1 MGTVMKLP
9 RRNFLY
15 LAAGAAAFPI
25 MSRVASALDYPARPV
40 RWMVGFAPGGGNDIV
55 ARLMAQW
62 LSERLGQ
69 SFVIE
74 NRPGAGTNIAT
85 EVVVNAPPDGY
96 TLLLAGIPNAF
107 NASLFGKLNFNFIR
121 DIAPVAGIMRVP
133 EVMVVNPSVP
143 ANTVPEFIAYAK
155 ANPGKVNMASAGTG
169 GGTHL
174 SGELFKMM
182 AGVNLV
188 HVPYRGNG
196 PALAALLGGQ
206 VDVLFPSL
214 PSSIEY
220 IRTGKLRGLAV
231 TSAMRSEALPDLPT
245 VGEFVPGYEISAWY
259 GVGAPKGTPA
269 EVIDKLNQEINAILA
284 DPKAKARFADLGGT
298 ALVGSPADFGKYIA
312 DETEKWGNVIR
323 ALNIKAD

>member
-1 MGTVMKLP
+1 MKLL
-9 RRNFLY
+9 RRQFLH
-15 LAAGAAAFPI
+15 LAAGATALPAI
-25 MSRVASALDYPARPV
+25 SRVARAQAYPSRPV
-40 RWMVGFAPGGGNDIV
+40 RWIVGFAPGGGNDIV
-55 ARLMAQW
+55 ARLMGQW

-69 SFVIE
+69 PFVIE

-107 NASLFGKLNFNFIR
+107 NASLFGKLKFNFIR
-121 DIAPVAGIMRVP
+121 DIAPVAGIIRMP
-133 EVMVVNPSVP
+133 FVMVVNPSVP

-174 SGELFKMM
+174 AGELFKIM
-182 AGVNLV
+182 AGVNLM
-188 HVPYRGNG
+188 HVPYRSNG
-196 PALAALLGGQ
+196 YALTALLGGQ

-214 PSSIEY
+214 SSSIEY

-231 TSAMRSEALPDLPT
+231 TIAMRSEALSDLPT

-269 EVIDKLNQEINAILA
+269 EVIDKLNREINVILA
-284 DPKAKARFADLGGT
+284 DPNAKARLADLGGT
-298 ALVGSPADFGKYIA
+298 PLVGSPADFGKYIA
-312 DETEKWGNVIR
+312 DETEKWGKVIQ
-323 ALNIKAD
+323 AANIKPE